1 MEAGAAPDP
10 GVPEGPG
17 GVCRPR
23 AQGTFPLQRRGSTE
37 RPGDKPPVSGGSR
50 PVCVPGCQTDAAET
64 CWKQNPVSCSS
75 CCLCW
80 GQEEGHSHVARSTPA
95 CGRLTPPD
103 PRLRPQ
109 QDVQAGTTWGA
120 RCPDRPPWNAPVP
133 CLSGQHLL
141 SAQPACTRHILSRQP
156 WGLPKHS
163 VKEPHPIGSTAP
175 ALTTAAESPGRL
187 LRVWTVGHTRTAQG
201 PLSTSSPAL

>member
-1 MEAGAAPDP
+1 MPRRRPHRRGVCTGTRLPRWPRGGQGTWPASLAGLSSRCVAFPGSACMEAGAAPDP

-120 RCPDRPPWNAPVP
+120 RRPDRPPWNAPVP

-156 WGLPKHS
+156 WG
-163 VKEPHPIGSTAP
+163 
-175 ALTTAAESPGRL
+175 
-187 LRVWTVGHTRTAQG
+187 
-201 PLSTSSPAL
+201 TSKA